1 MASNRQ
7 LFLQYLAQTS
17 DDPYLLEVER
27 AEGIYLYGPDGKA
40 YIDLV
45 SGVSVSNLG
54 HGHPQILKATKEQ
67 LDRYMH
73 LHVYGELIQEPQVAL
88 ASRLSENLPE
98 NLDCTYFVNSGSEA
112 IEGALKL
119 ARRYT
124 GRQRTIA
131 FRNAYHGSTAGALSV
146 MGGENFKNAFRPIPP
161 GTTFLG
167 FNDFGEL
174 EEIDDSIACVMME
187 PIQGEGG
194 IILPEK
200 GFLEEIRERCDRA
213 GALMIFDEVQ
223 TAFGR
228 TGSLFAFEHWNV
240 VPDILV
246 LAKALGG
253 GMPLGAFIASAEI
266 MKVLRHDPMLG
277 HITTFGGHPVSCA
290 AGLASLDVLL
300 NGDLIA
306 RTVEKEK
313 LFRKL
318 LDHSSI
324 EGIRGM
330 GLYLAVEL
338 GDQGKLRRFMSQAIE
353 NGIISDSFLF
363 HNTAF
368 RVSPPLIIS
377 TEQIGEVCKQLNL
390 LLDQLK

>member
-1 MASNRQ
+1 MTSNRQ
-7 LFLQYLAQTS
+7 LFLRHLAQTS
-17 DDPYLLEVER
+17 DSPYLLEVER

-54 HGHPQILKATKEQ
+54 HGHPAVLKAVREQ
-67 LDRYMH
+67 IDHYMH
-73 LHVYGELIQEPQVAL
+73 LHVYGELVQRPQVEL
-88 ASRLSENLPE
+88 AARLNESLPE
-98 NLDCTYFVNSGSEA
+98 KLDCTYFVNSGSEA

-119 ARRYT
+119 SRRYT
-124 GRQRTIA
+124 GRYRTIA

-146 MGGENFKNAFRPIPP
+146 MGNEDMKTAFRPIPP
-161 GTTFLG
+161 GTVLLE
-167 FNDFGEL
+167 FNDFRGL

-194 IILPEK
+194 IVLPEK
-200 GFLEEIRERCDRA
+200 GFLEEVQERCSRA
-213 GALMIFDEVQ
+213 GALLVFDEVQ

-228 TGSLFAFEHWNV
+228 TGSLWAFEHWNV

-253 GMPLGAFIASAEI
+253 GMPLGAFITSSEI
-266 MKVLRHDPMLG
+266 MEVLQHDPVLG

-290 AGLASLDVLL
+290 AGLASLDILL
-300 NGDLIA
+300 KEDWI
-306 RTVEKEK
+306 RQSPEKEK
-313 LFRKL
+313 LFRKH
-318 LDHSSI
+318 LDHPSI
-324 EGIRGM
+324 QEIRGM

-338 GDQGKLRRFMSQAIE
+338 GDAGKIRRFMKAAIE
-353 NGIISDSFLF
+353 NGIVSDSFLF
-363 HNTAF
+363 HETAF

-377 TEQIGEVCKQLNL
+377 PEQIEEVCSRLNI
-390 LLDQLK
+390 LLDQLE